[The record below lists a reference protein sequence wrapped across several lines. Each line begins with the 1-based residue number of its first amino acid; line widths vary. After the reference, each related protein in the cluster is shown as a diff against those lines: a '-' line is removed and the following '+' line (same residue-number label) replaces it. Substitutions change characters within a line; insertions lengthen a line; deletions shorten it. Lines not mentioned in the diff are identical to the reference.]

1 MIYIFSLGAGKAC
14 PMSSTILTPGDEFDR
29 MEQGMR
35 QKVAVL
41 DFGGQYAH
49 LIVRRCRELGVYS
62 ELFPHDISA
71 ESLVEGGTQ
80 AIIFSGGPK
89 SVYERDAPMCDLEVF
104 KLGVPILG
112 ICYGAQLIA
121 HLKGGVVRRAEQREF
136 GRTEFFV
143 DREDELFHGIRKK
156 LTVWM
161 SHSDRIESLP
171 NAEVLGHTEHSP
183 LAAFRLADRI
193 YGVQF
198 HPEVHHTES
207 GKEII
212 GNFLFRVCGLQRNWE
227 LKGFVRRAIEEVKRE
242 VGDGKVIC
250 ALSGGIDSTT
260 TALLVH
266 KAVGENLTCIYVD
279 HGLMRKNETEELLET
294 FKKLKLRVVHVD
306 ARERFMRRLRGVSD
320 PEEKRWIIGEEFI
333 RVFEEE
339 ARKLGKVDFLAQGTI
354 YPDRIE
360 SARAQS
366 GRRASRIKSHHNV
379 AALPKKMNLKLV
391 EPIKD
396 LYKDEV
402 KEIAKELGLPEE
414 IIKRHPFPGPG
425 LAARIIGEVTEE
437 KLRICREASFIVEE
451 ELRRSGWYDKVWQA
465 FAIVGDD
472 LATGVLGDERVLGH
486 VVIVRVVESVEAM
499 TADFARLPYGVLENI
514 SRRITNE
521 VKGVTWV
528 AYAISSKPPSTIEP
542 C

>member
-1 MIYIFSLGAGKAC
+1 
-14 PMSSTILTPGDEFDR
+14 
-29 MEQGMR
+29 MERGMR

-62 ELFPHDISA
+62 ELFPHDIPA
-71 ESLVEGGTQ
+71 KELVKEGTR

-89 SVYERDAPMCDLEVF
+89 SVYESDAPTCDPVVF
-104 KLGVPILG
+104 ELGVPILG

-136 GRTEFFV
+136 GKTDFFI
-143 DREDELFHGIRKK
+143 DKEDELFHGIRRRI
-156 LTVWM
+156 TVWM
-161 SHSDRIESLP
+161 SHSDRIEELP
-171 NAEVLGHTEHSP
+171 NAEILGHTEHSP
-183 LAAFRLADRI
+183 LAAFRIRGENV

-212 GNFLFRVCGLQRNWE
+212 GNFLFRICGLERNWE
-227 LKGFVRRAIEEVKRE
+227 LKDFVRRAIEEIRRE
-242 VGDGKVIC
+242 VGDKKVIC

-266 KAVGENLTCIYVD
+266 KAVGDNLTCIYVD

-294 FKKLKLRVVHVD
+294 FKRLKLRVVHVD
-306 ARERFMRRLRGVSD
+306 AKERFMRRLKGVSD
-320 PEEKRWIIGEEFI
+320 PEEKRRVIGEEFI

-339 ARKLGKVDFLAQGTI
+339 ARKLGRVDFLAQGTI

-366 GRRASRIKSHHNV
+366 GARASRIKSHHNV
-379 AALPKKMNLKLV
+379 GALPERMNLRLI

-402 KEIAKELGLPEE
+402 REIARELGLPEE
-414 IIKRHPFPGPG
+414 IIRRHPFPGPG

-451 ELRRSGWYDKVWQA
+451 ELKKSGWYDRVWQA
-465 FAIVGDD
+465 FAVVGDD
-472 LATGVLGDERVLGH
+472 LATGVLGDERRLGH
-486 VVIVRVVESVEAM
+486 IVIVRVVESVEAM
-499 TADFARLPYGVLENI
+499 TADFARLPYDVLENI

-521 VKGVTWV
+521 VEGVTWV